1 MSTEF
6 TAYITKYAL
15 TQGIYAKPV
24 RDCGNGMVATTL
36 DRYVGYFHE
45 GEWHRS
51 QAAAIAKAE
60 DMRAAAV
67 KAAEKKI
74 AKLKAMRFKVLP

>member
-1 MSTEF
+1 MSDEF
-6 TAYITKYAL
+6 IAYITKYAL

-24 RDCGNGMVATTL
+24 RDCGDGMVATTL
-36 DRYVGYFHE
+36 DGYVGYFHK

-51 QAAAIAKAE
+51 QAAAIARAE
-60 DMRAAAV
+60 DMRVAAV

-74 AKLKAMRFKVLP
+74 AKLKALKFKVTP